1 MSFDSDAL
9 DMLLPVYPVDKNVL
23 RLSGSLSIPSGY
35 TEGVFR
41 IAHNQGQALLPVGY
55 FSALSSNI
63 TVEPNY
69 QGDSVVFHVACD
81 STDVIISYY
90 KITTTGGTVN
100 YTIILVAK

>member
-1 MSFDSDAL
+1 MPINTN
-9 DMLLPVYPVDKNVL
+9 LLEMFLPTQPVDKNVL

-90 KITTTGGTVN
+90 KITTTGGTIN